1 MKIYSVIQNVIIA
14 SASILVIFFVILF
27 MIFNI
32 RPAVVI
38 SGSME
43 PEIMTG
49 SMAFVDYDITEPQ
62 VGDIIEYEYK
72 DIKVIHRV
80 ASVEEDGYVTK
91 GDNNKAEDIGIVA
104 DSQINGKYI
113 FSIPYAGY
121 VLMFFR
127 TAKGI
132 TITVTAVVIF
142 LLVGVLLKGKGRYD

>member
-32 RPAVVI
+32 RPTVVI

-49 SMAFVDYDITEPQ
+49 SMAFVDYDLTEPQ
-62 VGDIIEYEYK
+62 EGDIIEYEYK

-80 ASVEEDGYVTK
+80 VSVEEDGYITK
-91 GDNNKAEDIGIVA
+91 GDNNKTEDIRIVV

-113 FSIPYAGY
+113 FGIPYAGY

-132 TITVTAVVIF
+132 TIAVTAVVIF